1 MSQNVFELVSIL
13 FLNPSPVLLSFALVV
28 VYCCILVD
36 VIERMQCSLL
46 Q

>member
-28 VYCCILVD
+28 YCCILVD